1 MDHTS
6 KQGEGK
12 SENKGYWGK
21 RKGFQY
27 MNFAGKGEMMKL
39 VGRWLVTVTAPNHDR
54 MPIQTLSPCMDCER
68 ELFAGDT
75 QAEMPLASPKW
86 G

>member
-27 MNFAGKGEMMKL
+27 MNFTGKGEMMKL
-39 VGRWLVTVTAPNHDR
+39 VGR
-54 MPIQTLSPCMDCER
+54 
-68 ELFAGDT
+68 
-75 QAEMPLASPKW
+75 
-86 G
+86 